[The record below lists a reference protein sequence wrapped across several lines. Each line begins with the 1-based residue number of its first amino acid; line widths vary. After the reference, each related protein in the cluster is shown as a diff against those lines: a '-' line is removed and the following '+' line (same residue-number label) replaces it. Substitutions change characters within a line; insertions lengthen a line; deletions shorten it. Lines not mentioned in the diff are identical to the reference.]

1 MCLRCLQMFLSPYL
15 CVSAGRGMAKID
27 LVKQVHFSCTII
39 IAKGGRVLDRCIT
52 YANQE
57 HVCGPVRFTWVELP
71 NAPIEK

>member
-1 MCLRCLQMFLSPYL
+1 MFADVPIPLSVRL
-15 CVSAGRGMAKID
+15 GMTKID